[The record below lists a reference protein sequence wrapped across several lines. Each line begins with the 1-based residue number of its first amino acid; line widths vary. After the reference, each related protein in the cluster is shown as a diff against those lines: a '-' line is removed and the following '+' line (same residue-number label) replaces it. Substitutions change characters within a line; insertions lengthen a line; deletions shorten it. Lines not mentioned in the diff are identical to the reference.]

1 VEGNPILFIGFNMQ
15 LFGQALISGIF
26 LGSLYG
32 MIAIGLTLTWGML
45 KVINL
50 SHFSFAIF
58 AAYITYQLSISLGM
72 NPFLTMLVTVP
83 LFFLVGVALQW
94 FIDVFHV
101 DEFMSLLVT
110 FGLFIILESVMRW
123 FWTADHRFIPSDL
136 NPYLGVSIW
145 VGPFALPIPQLASF
159 IAAILISGFTMYL
172 LHRTYAGKA
181 LRALSQDREIAGAF
195 GVDHR
200 RSAMLLSGLAV
211 AYAAVAGAFIGM
223 IYGITPTAAIEWLP
237 VVFAVVIL
245 GGLANAFGAFAAGI
259 LIGVTDHVTSVVAD
273 AGMASLVT
281 FVILILA
288 LLLRPD
294 GLFARRIAE

>member
-1 VEGNPILFIGFNMQ
+1 MHLV
-15 LFGQALISGIF
+15 GQALISGIF

-32 MIAIGLTLTWGML
+32 TVAIGLTLTWGML

-58 AAYITYQLSISLGM
+58 AAYITYQLSTSMGM
-72 NPFLTMLVTVP
+72 DPFLTLLVTVP

-94 FIDVFHV
+94 FIDTFQV

-123 FWTADHRFIPSDL
+123 FWTADHRFIPANL
-136 NPYLGVSIW
+136 NPYLGMSIW
-145 VGPFALPIPQLASF
+145 IGRYALPIPQLASF
-159 IAAILISGFTMYL
+159 VAALLISGFTMYL
-172 LHRTYAGKA
+172 LNRTYAGKA
-181 LRALSQDREIAGAF
+181 LRALAQDREIAGAF

-200 RSAMLLSGLAV
+200 RSAMLLSGLAG
-211 AYAAVAGAFIGM
+211 AYAAVAGAFISM
-223 IYGITPTAAIEWLP
+223 IYGVTPTAAIEWLP

-245 GGLANAFGAFAAGI
+245 GGLANAFGAFAAGM
-259 LIGVTDHVTSVVAD
+259 LIGVTDHVTSAVAD
-273 AGMASLVT
+273 AGIAPLVT

-288 LLLRPD
+288 LLLKPE
-294 GLFARRIAE
+294 GLFTRRTSE

>member
-1 VEGNPILFIGFNMQ
+1 MQ
-15 LFGQALISGIF
+15 LFGQALISGIL

-32 MIAIGLTLTWGML
+32 TIAIGLTLTWGML
-45 KVINL
+45 KIINL
-50 SHFSFAIF
+50 AHFSIAIL
-58 AAYITYQLSISLGM
+58 AAYITYQLSTSLGM

-94 FIDVFHV
+94 FIDAFHV

-123 FWTADHRFIPSDL
+123 FWTADHRFIPPDL
-136 NPYLGVSIW
+136 NPYLGLSVWIGS
-145 VGPFALPIPQLASF
+145 FALPIPQLASF
-159 IAAILISGFTMYL
+159 VAALLISGFTMYL

-181 LRALSQDREIAGAF
+181 LRALAQDREIAGAF

-200 RSAMLLSGLAV
+200 RSARLLSGLAG
-211 AYAAVAGAFIGM
+211 AYAAVAGAFISM
-223 IYGITPTAAIEWLP
+223 IYGVSPTAAIEWLP

-245 GGLANAFGAFAAGI
+245 GGLANPFGAFAAGM

-273 AGMASLVT
+273 AGIAPLVT

-288 LLLRPD
+288 LLLKPE
-294 GLFARRIAE
+294 GLFARRPAE